1 MNKFS
6 EYLKKFLISNNFSL
20 SFVAQKTGYSVASIS
35 LYLSCLRN
43 PSYKFLTSFFK
54 EFKINQSEQLRI
66 VQMIELDKMPDE
78 LHLLKEDTISD
89 IDNFSL
95 INKINSLSPDEK
107 KEVEFFI
114 DMFIRNRLKSSE

>member
-1 MNKFS
+1 MNIFS
-6 EYLKKFLISNNFSL
+6 EYFKNFLISNNFSMN
-20 SFVAQKTGYSVASIS
+20 FIAKKTGYSVSSIGH
-35 LYLSCLRN
+35 YLSCFRN
-43 PSYKFLTSFFK
+43 PSYKFLSSFFK
-54 EFKINQSEQLRI
+54 EFKIDKSEQLRI
-66 VQMIELDKMPDE
+66 IQMVEFDKMPDE

-114 DMFIRNRLKSSE
+114 DMFIRNRLKNSE